1 MTRRTVLRL
10 AAAEMRGGRSAL
22 RILIGC
28 LTLGVAAIAAVG
40 SVASA
45 VDRGLKQDSRVLLGG
60 DAAIATSYRAIPE
73 DALRWLRARSQG
85 LTQSAELRTMAG
97 SKQKRILVELKAVDA
112 SYPLVGGF
120 ESSPALELNDVLAP
134 SDGVAGAVVDP
145 QVLSRLDVSLG
156 DQIQIGASML
166 AIRAVIQREPDRRLR
181 SFDLG
186 PRVLVTQE
194 ALRASGVLAPGSIV
208 EHTVRFVS
216 PSGVSTESI
225 LADFELTDP
234 DDGYRIAAPDNANPV
249 ARRFIDRLVQFL
261 TLVGLTALVVGGV
274 GVSNA
279 VRAYLATRT
288 QTIATYKCLGLR
300 RSGVLALYL
309 VQVLVATSV
318 AIGLGVLI
326 GAAVPWL
333 VRAIFSGV
341 LPVRLAAGLD
351 VAPLAISA
359 AFGLLTSVLFSLGP
373 LDRVSRIKPA
383 RLFRSRVSASPA
395 PGWSG
400 LTFVQLILVGG
411 LVALALLTAREPT
424 LALAFLALS
433 GLGFAVMSG
442 AARAIR
448 GLASRIQPRCRGEL
462 RLALS
467 NLHRPGNITRTVTL
481 SLGIGLS
488 VLATVALVQG
498 NLDRQLVDEIPA
510 QAPTFFL
517 VDIQSDQIAALSAS
531 LSVLPGVRRLERAP
545 LLRGRIVAV
554 NGITVDSLPMS
565 KDARVFVESERGLTY
580 RQEEPAGGEIVD
592 GRWWGEEDSDQS
604 LVSFSER
611 VAGEIGVTVGDEV
624 TVNVLGRNVQA
635 TVSNVRRLD
644 WRSLNINF
652 SLVFSPAVFEG
663 APHSFL
669 AAAYMDDSAKP
680 KVRETLGDRFENVSI
695 VEVGDAIEAAHAF
708 GTSVAGGLRLAAG
721 FTILAGVFVLAG
733 GILASYQK
741 QVYLAV
747 VLKVLGATRFSVL
760 QAFAL
765 EYGILSLTTALVAGA
780 LGVGASY
787 WALDG
792 LLGVKWVL
800 LPMTLAAVVTLCVG
814 TVMTIALVGTWRV
827 LSQKAAP
834 LLRTE

>member
-1 MTRRTVLRL
+1 MKVRTLLRL

-45 VDRGLKQDSRVLLGG
+45 VDRGLRQDSRVLLGG

-73 DALRWLRARSQG
+73 DALRWLRERSQG
-85 LTQSAELRTMAG
+85 LTQSAEMRTMAR
-97 SKQKRILVELKAVDA
+97 SKRQRILVELKAIDA
-112 SYPLVGGF
+112 SYPLVGEF
-120 ESSPALELNDVLAP
+120 ESSPALELKDALAS

-145 QVLSRLDVSLG
+145 QILSRLDVSVG
-156 DQIQIGASML
+156 DRIQIGASVL
-166 AIRAVIQREPDRRLR
+166 AIRAIIDREPDRRLR

-186 PRVLVTQE
+186 PRVLVSQE
-194 ALRASGVLAPGSIV
+194 SLRASGVLVPGSIV
-208 EHTVRFVS
+208 EHTVRFLS
-216 PSGVSTESI
+216 PPGVQADTI
-225 LADFELTDP
+225 LTDFELSHP
-234 DDGYRIAAPDNANPV
+234 DDGYRISTPDNANPV

-300 RSGVLALYL
+300 RMGVLTLYL

-326 GAAVPWL
+326 GASMPWF
-333 VRAIFSGV
+333 VRATLGAA
-341 LPVRLAAGLD
+341 LPVRLAAGID
-351 VAPLAISA
+351 FAPLAISA
-359 AFGLLTSVLFSLGP
+359 AFGAMTSILFALGP

-383 RLFRSRVSASPA
+383 RLFRSRVSASA
-395 PGWSG
+395 AAGWSG
-400 LTFVQLILVGG
+400 LTVVQLTLIVG
-411 LVALALLTAREPT
+411 LVALALITARELS
-424 LALAFLALS
+424 LALAFIALS
-433 GLGFAVMSG
+433 GIGFAVMAG

-448 GLASRIQPRCRGEL
+448 GLASRIQPSCRGEL

-467 NLHRPGNITRTVTL
+467 NLHRPGNITRTVVL
-481 SLGIGLS
+481 SLGIGLA

-517 VDIQSDQIAALSAS
+517 VDIQNDQVESLSDVLSA
-531 LSVLPGVRRLERAP
+531 LPGVNRLERAP

-554 NGITVDSLPMS
+554 NGTTVDSLPMS

-580 RQEEPAGGEIVD
+580 RQDEPAGGEIVD
-592 GRWWGEEDSDQS
+592 GSWWGEEGAEQA

-611 VAGEIGVTVGDEV
+611 VAREIGIVVGDEV

-635 TVSNVRRLD
+635 TVSNIRRLD
-644 WRSLNINF
+644 WRSLSINF
-652 SLVFSPAVFEG
+652 SLVFSPSVFEG

-669 AAAYMDDSAKP
+669 AAAYMDESAKP
-680 KVRETLGDRFENVSI
+680 AVRKALGDGFENVSV

-741 QVYLAV
+741 QVYSAV
-747 VLKVLGATRFSVL
+747 VLKVLGATRSSVL
-760 QAFAL
+760 QAFAF
-765 EYGILSLTTALVAGA
+765 EYGILSLTTALVAGS

-792 LLGVKWVL
+792 LLGVTWVF
-800 LPMTLAAVVTLCVG
+800 LPMTLGAIVTLCVG